1 MNIGI
6 AVIIIV
12 VCLILNGVLA
22 SAASDIAKDK
32 GYEKKH
38 WFHMCFWLGPIA
50 YIIVAA
56 MPDKNLQESLK
67 AISIELTKENASNI
81 NNQRKAF
88 NKTARHASEVTV
100 ADGARNSGTQNKTN
114 QYEEDT
120 IKQDT
125 QNLKEAI
132 SAIKANGNVR
142 KQVTFGLYPQTKT
155 GTDKTWIE
163 WQVLECD
170 GHKALL
176 ISRYGLDA
184 QPYNVNSDSTTWEN
198 CTLRTWLNSTF
209 MNKAFTNAEQKS
221 IVLTNVDNS
230 NSQGYSEW
238 NTDTE
243 NATNDKLFLL
253 SYAEANKYFDVT
265 SNDSDNV
272 TARVEPTEYAIEQ
285 GASINSNNRTEDDQ
299 AAGSWWLRSTGIDED
314 FAADV
319 YDDGAL
325 SNDLVS
331 SGSYCVRPAMWID
344 LDSDIFQSEN

>member
-32 GYEKKH
+32 GYEKKP
-38 WFHMCFWLGPIA
+38 WFHMCFWLGLIA

-67 AISIELTKENASNI
+67 AISIELTKDNASNI
-81 NNQRKAF
+81 NNQKKAF
-88 NKTARHASEVTV
+88 NKTVRHASDVTV
-100 ADGARNSGTQNKTN
+100 ADGARNSATQNKTN
-114 QYEEDT
+114 HNEED
-120 IKQDT
+120 KLKHDAQH
-125 QNLKEAI
+125 LKEAI
-132 SAIKANGNVR
+132 AAIKANENVR
-142 KQVTFGLYPQTKT
+142 KQVTFGIYPQTKT

-163 WQVLECD
+163 WLVLECD

-184 QPYNVNSDSTTWEN
+184 QPYNVNSDSTTWKN

-209 MNKAFTNAEQKS
+209 MNKAFTSAEQKS
-221 IVLTNVDNS
+221 IVLTNVNNS
-230 NSQGYSEW
+230 KSQGYSEW
-238 NTDTE
+238 STNAEENTL
-243 NATNDKLFLL
+243 DKIFLL

-265 SNDSDNV
+265 SNDNNNV

-285 GASINSNNRTEDDQ
+285 GASINSNNRTEDGQ
-299 AAGSWWLRSTGIDED
+299 ATGSWWLRSTGIDED

-325 SNDLVS
+325 SNDFVS
-331 SGSYCVRPAMWID
+331 SGSYCVRPAMWVD
-344 LDSDIFQSEN
+344 LDSDIFQSGN